1 MKIIQGSTRILDDL
15 HGEPIEDLKILIR
28 IFKIL
33 ARIFKD
39 PDQDLCKTFHI
50 RIFVRLSKIL

>member
-15 HGEPIEDLKILIR
+15 HWEPIEDLKILIR

-39 PDQDLCKTFHI
+39 PDQDL
-50 RIFVRLSKIL
+50 